1 MRKTGIS
8 ISNLLNERFGFRS
21 ETSTDRSKSVS
32 LTGKLHIKVAYIDGK
47 RNPIRPWHLILAGIR
62 GSQLEISISA
72 PAAEAAK
79 TPSATETGVIDLKLF
94 HVTKSSYT
102 KRKNVFKL
110 TTCMPKAKLSSPQ
123 TPTTPLPINS
133 KTEFLIQTDDAVS
146 FELWKSALQRA
157 SGNTLT
163 VDMGKE
169 TQSASSA
176 QEEGSGSSST
186 SQATANASPTLDKE
200 MGGTLSKSRTWKDLV
215 ARQFRRIQGSPH
227 SPTAPPTNAS
237 FQQQQLQKNSVPEA
251 GASIGVPL
259 AQCPVSEKNKLIPL
273 IMERCTEIVETRG
286 LHIIGIY
293 RIPGNTAA
301 ITALTEQVNRGFD
314 EQTLAD
320 PKWDDVNV
328 VSSLLKSFLRRL
340 PEALLPNDMYAH
352 FIEADTESG
361 QKRLVALKALIE
373 NLPSQSYATLKHLMC
388 HLNLIS
394 RNCDTNLMEPKNLA
408 IIFGP
413 SVVRTSNE
421 TLETVVKDMKHQCR
435 IVEALVSN
443 VSLKL
448 RRVVCR
454 WLLIGNLVLSSM
466 NISSITDHC
475 HWCMSTRN
483 QRRLLHPDRKPT
495 FCWTT

>member
-1 MRKTGIS
+1 MF
-8 ISNLLNERFGFRS
+8 LLSTRFVCNRS
-21 ETSTDRSKSVS
+21 ETPADKSKSVS

-47 RNPIRPWHLILAGIR
+47 RNPIRPWHLILAEIR
-62 GSQLEISISA
+62 GNQLEISVLASA
-72 PAAEAAK
+72 SEATKSPAA
-79 TPSATETGVIDLKLF
+79 SETGVINLQLF
-94 HVTKSSYT
+94 HVTKSNYT

-110 TTCMPKAKLSSPQ
+110 TTCVSKPKQSSPQ
-123 TPTTPLPINS
+123 MPTSLPINS
-133 KTEFLIQTDDAVS
+133 KTEFLIQTDDAIS
-146 FELWKSALQRA
+146 FERWKNALQTA
-157 SGNTLT
+157 SGNTLA
-163 VDMGKE
+163 VDASKE
-169 TQSASSA
+169 TQSTSST
-176 QEEGSGSSST
+176 QEEGSGSGGGNSST
-186 SQATANASPTLDKE
+186 SQTTTNASE
-200 MGGTLSKSRTWKDLV
+200 IGGLSKSRTWKDLV
-215 ARQFRRIQGSPH
+215 ARQFRRIQGQPN
-227 SPTAPPTNAS
+227 SPTTPPTNAS
-237 FQQQQLQKNSVPEA
+237 FQQQQQQKQSVPEA

-361 QKRLVALKALIE
+361 QKRLVALKTLIE

-388 HLNLIS
+388 HLNLVS

-448 RRVVCR
+448 LFMVH
-454 WLLIGNLVLSSM
+454 M
-466 NISSITDHC
+466 
-475 HWCMSTRN
+475 
-483 QRRLLHPDRKPT
+483 
-495 FCWTT
+495 WTGG

>member
-1 MRKTGIS
+1 MIFTRS
-8 ISNLLNERFGFRS
+8 LVSNRFVCFRS
-21 ETSTDRSKSVS
+21 GMPADKSKSVA

-47 RNPIRPWHLILAGIR
+47 RNPIRPWHLILAEIR
-62 GSQLEISISA
+62 GSQFEITVLGSTSD
-72 PAAEAAK
+72 AAK
-79 TPSATETGVIDLKLF
+79 SPTANCETGAIDLQLF
-94 HVTKSSYT
+94 HVTKSNYT

-110 TTCMPKAKLSSPQ
+110 TTCVPKPKLASPQ
-123 TPTTPLPINS
+123 TPTALPINS
-133 KTEFLIQTDDAVS
+133 KTEFLIQTDDATS
-146 FELWKSALQRA
+146 FEQWKSALQRA
-157 SGNTLT
+157 SGNTSTL
-163 VDMGKE
+163 DASKE
-169 TQSASSA
+169 TQSTSSA
-176 QEEGSGSSST
+176 QEEGSAGGGSSSST
-186 SQATANASPTLDKE
+186 SQTAANASPTLDKE
-200 MGGTLSKSRTWKDLV
+200 NGGLSKSRTWKDLV
-215 ARQFRRIQGSPH
+215 ARQFRRIQGQPN

-237 FQQQQLQKNSVPEA
+237 FQQQQQQKQSVPEA

-273 IMERCTEIVETRG
+273 IIERCTEIVETRG

-352 FIEADTESG
+352 FIEADKETG
-361 QKRLVALKALIE
+361 QKRLVALKTLIE

-388 HLNLIS
+388 HLNLVS

-443 VSLKL
+443 VSVKL
-448 RRVVCR
+448 
-454 WLLIGNLVLSSM
+454 
-466 NISSITDHC
+466 
-475 HWCMSTRN
+475 
-483 QRRLLHPDRKPT
+483 
-495 FCWTT
+495 